1 MQSEMQRIKI
11 KWRKCIHN
19 WFSVFMT
26 GQETFNS
33 LTRRHVFRDRLTPRH
48 HSKCDSKYKSQ
59 LTFQIPKSTR
69 FSDIKRRTVKKTGK
83 QTSRNMKIM
92 QSNPPKVYGLLD
104 ATTTDQRHCVLL
116 FSPYVLFCT
125 SDFTE
130 IMEIVS
136 GCDSTN
142 RYSSLFVT
150 LTHSQKSNL
159 FK

>member
-1 MQSEMQRIKI
+1 MQRIKI
-11 KWRKCIHN
+11 KWPKYIQN

-48 HSKCDSKYKSQ
+48 QTHSKCDSKYKSQ
-59 LTFQIPKSTR
+59 LTFQIPKSTQ
-69 FSDIKRRTVKKTGK
+69 FSDIKRTVKITRK
-83 QTSRNMKIM
+83 QTRRNVKIM
-92 QSNPPKVYGLLD
+92 QSNPPKVYELSWCNNDWSTSL
-104 ATTTDQRHCVLL
+104 RL
-116 FSPYVLFCT
+116 SPYILFCT
-125 SDFTE
+125 SDFTD
-130 IMEIVS
+130 INGRIVS
-136 GCDSTN
+136 GCDFTN